1 MRTSSGLN
9 PKPRTIKSNEN
20 FDRISNC
27 SNGSYISVKGQHNHL
42 MEPGYRLEF
51 LQ

>member
-27 SNGSYISVKGQHNHL
+27 STSISGNFLGAIFLLKGSTNVVL
-42 MEPGYRLEF
+42 DF
-51 LQ
+51 